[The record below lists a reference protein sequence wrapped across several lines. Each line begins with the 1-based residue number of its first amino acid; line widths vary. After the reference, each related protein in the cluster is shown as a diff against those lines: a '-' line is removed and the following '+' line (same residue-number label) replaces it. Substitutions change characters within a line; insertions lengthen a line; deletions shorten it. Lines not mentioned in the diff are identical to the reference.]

1 MNTSTATFNVG
12 SLPISGDLLLAPMD
26 GISDIPFRSICRR
39 YGSAISYTPFIRAG
53 DLLQNSPT
61 AWQTLQFLPSERPVA
76 FQLYDEGEAHLVEA
90 TEKILHLQ
98 PDMIDINMGC
108 PIRKI
113 SNRGAGA
120 GMLRDPEKIARVI
133 RALSNISSV
142 PITAK
147 IRLGWDENE
156 RNYLEVCHAIE
167 ENGGAL
173 IAVHARTRSQGYRTP
188 AEWGAI
194 AEIKQAV
201 NIPVLGNGDVDTVLD
216 IHNMLSQTGCDGIMI
231 GRGAI
236 GHPWI
241 FERIDRG
248 DVSQDEVIRM
258 IDEHLGS
265 MMRYYGAERGS
276 LLFRKHLKGYLEH
289 FDLDQE
295 LQETLITCEDRET
308 ILRTLHRAAREIA

>member
-1 MNTSTATFNVG
+1 MKTPSAKFTVG
-12 SLPISGDLLLAPMD
+12 SIPIYGDLLLAPMD
-26 GISDIPFRSICRR
+26 GVSDVPFRSICRR
-39 YGSAISYTPFIRAG
+39 YGSALSYTPFVRAR
-53 DLLQNSPT
+53 DLLGNSPT

-76 FQLYDEGEAHLVEA
+76 FQLYDESEARLVEA
-90 TEKILHLQ
+90 VEEILHLQ
-98 PDMIDINMGC
+98 PDLIDINMGC

-133 RALSNISSV
+133 RALSETSSV
-142 PITAK
+142 PITVK

-173 IAVHARTRSQGYRTP
+173 IAVHARTRSQGYRIP

-201 NIPVLGNGDVDTVLD
+201 NLPVLGNGDVDTVAD
-216 IHNMLSQTGCDGIMI
+216 IANMLNQTGCDGIMI

-241 FERIDRG
+241 FQRIDRG
-248 DVSQDEVIRM
+248 EVPQDEVMRM

-265 MMRYYGAERGS
+265 MMNYYGAERGT

-295 LQETLITCEDRET
+295 LREFLITCDDRET
-308 ILRTLHRAAREIA
+308 ILQTLHRATREIA